1 MLFKGP
7 VIIVSSKGG
16 VNIEQVAAESPQAI
30 SYFPVNINKGL
41 SCEETMCIAEKLG
54 VNKDDRQLVAD
65 VVCNLYEL
73 FIETDA
79 TMLEINPFAED
90 ICGDCNYIAIFK

>member
-1 MLFKGP
+1 M
-7 VIIVSSKGG
+7 IIVSSEGG
-16 VNIEQVAAESPQAI
+16 VDIEQVAADNPQAI
-30 SYFPVNINKGL
+30 SYFPVDITKGL

-54 VNKDDRQLVAD
+54 VNKDDQELVAD
-65 VVCNLYEL
+65 MVCNLYEL

-90 ICGDCNYIAIFK
+90 ICGDCNNWKLLK